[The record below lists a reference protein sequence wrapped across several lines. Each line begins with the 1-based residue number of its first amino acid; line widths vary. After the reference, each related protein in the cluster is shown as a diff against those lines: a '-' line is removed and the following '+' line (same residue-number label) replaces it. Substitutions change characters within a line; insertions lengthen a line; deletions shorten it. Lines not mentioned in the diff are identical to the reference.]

1 MSASSSV
8 RAGRAE
14 VDPFTSEVIRAG
26 LMAITAEM
34 KTNLMRTAYNPIIY
48 EAEDFTVGLFDRDG
62 STLSIGL
69 GLPMFI
75 RGLADCVK
83 AKIEHWGSG
92 GIVPGDVLLTND
104 PDVTGSHLNHLIF
117 TAPVFND
124 GELMGFAS
132 SMAHW
137 ADVGGVLGGVTQD
150 IFSEGLQIP
159 FVKVFKAGVEDREL
173 SSLIRMNCRSPER
186 AIGDM
191 RAQLAAIW
199 TGARRL
205 SAMLARYGNAAFDA
219 SVASMFEASEAQ
231 ARAAV
236 AAIPDGVYR
245 AESFMDDDGVAEG
258 RHLPIVVQVT
268 VAGERLTID
277 LSGCSPQVAGYF
289 NSGPTAGRSAAEV
302 AFKCLTTPTLY
313 PINEGAFRPLQIV
326 LPAGRIIS
334 ATKPAAMRWWMT
346 APMTVVDTMFKALA
360 GACPERVMA
369 GHHADLNS
377 SGAFAVINP
386 GTGRAESSMGGAGL
400 CGGGFGAKHDEDGVS
415 ATVCLNDGD
424 THNSPVEATE
434 AKAPLVVVRRA
445 LRMDSG
451 GPGKFRGGLGVE
463 QAVETLVP
471 ALYSAQVE
479 RTQCPPWGLL
489 GARAGLANSVAL
501 RRAGGEAEERFSSG
515 KVTPRQ
521 LAEGDQWITRTGGG
535 GGFGDPLERDPE
547 LVLSDV
553 RAGYVSREAALA
565 EYGVCITGEEDRAR
579 LDAVATAGVRRARTS
594 LAAVDRAT
602 RLTGAARPPL
612 EPGTAQAPATGA
624 EPPATS

>member
-1 MSASSSV
+1 VKVPSG
-8 RAGRAE
+8 RGRARGEE
-14 VDPFTSEVIRAG
+14 VDPFTDEVIRAG
-26 LMAITAEM
+26 LIAITTEM

-48 EAEDFTVGLFDRDG
+48 EAEDFTVGLFDRRG

-83 AKIEHWGSG
+83 AKIEHWGTD
-92 GIVPGDVLLTND
+92 GIEPGDVLLTND

-117 TAPVFND
+117 TAPVFSD
-124 GELMGFAS
+124 DQLMGFAS

-150 IFSEGLQIP
+150 IYSEGLQIP

-173 SSLIRMNCRSPER
+173 TSLIRMNCRSPER
-186 AIGDM
+186 AMGDM

-205 SAMLARYGNAAFDA
+205 TAMLTRYGNGVFDTSVESMFDA
-219 SVASMFEASEAQ
+219 SEHQ
-231 ARAAV
+231 ALEAV

-258 RHLPIVVQVT
+258 QQLPIVVQVIVDET
-268 VAGERLTID
+268 EMTID
-277 LSGCSPQVAGYF
+277 LSDCSPQVAGFF

-302 AFKCLTTPTLY
+302 AFKCLTTPTVY
-313 PINEGAFRPLQIV
+313 PINEGAFRPLRIV

-346 APMTVVDTMFKALA
+346 APMTVVDTVFKALA

-377 SGAFAVINP
+377 SGAFAVVNP
-386 GTGRAESSMGGAGL
+386 GTGRIDSSMAGAGL

-434 AKAPLVVVRRA
+434 AKAPLVVVRRE
-445 LRMDSG
+445 LRGDSG
-451 GPGKFRGGLGVE
+451 GPGQFRGGLGVE

-471 ALYSAQVE
+471 AVYSAQVE
-479 RTQCPPWGLL
+479 RTRCAPWGLV
-489 GARAGLANSVAL
+489 GGRAGLANAVAL
-501 RRAGGEAEERFSSG
+501 LRADAVVEERFPSG
-515 KVTPRQ
+515 KVAPRR
-521 LAEGDQWITRTGGG
+521 LETGDRWISRTGGG
-535 GGFGDPLERDPE
+535 GGFGDPLARDPE
-547 LVLSDV
+547 RVLSDV
-553 RAGYVSREAALA
+553 RAGYVSREAAEA
-565 EYGVCITGEEDRAR
+565 EYGVCVTRGNEQVQIDAQATKRLRSARRRRAVDGRAR
-579 LDAVATAGVRRARTS
+579 
-594 LAAVDRAT
+594 
-602 RLTGAARPPL
+602 
-612 EPGTAQAPATGA
+612 PG
-624 EPPATS
+624 